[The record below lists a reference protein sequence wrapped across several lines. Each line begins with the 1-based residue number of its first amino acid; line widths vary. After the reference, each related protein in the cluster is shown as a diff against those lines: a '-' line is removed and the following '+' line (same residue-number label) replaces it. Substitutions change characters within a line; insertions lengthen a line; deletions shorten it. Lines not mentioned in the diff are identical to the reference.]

1 MKIGAMELIV
11 IFIVAL
17 LVIGPDKLPQV
28 AKRFGSALREFK
40 KASADVTQEIRE
52 DIVEP
57 LEDIQQPFRDA
68 LEPVE
73 ELDRTIRG
81 DIKAV
86 EKDLNSIGKKKK
98 TESDAQRK
106 TEEEEPIQQTV
117 NDSVS
122 EQEYVMVSSVDE
134 TEDAVLEGSK
144 DIQKKA
150 VEPAVREISEGEEN
164 P

>member
-106 TEEEEPIQQTV
+106 T
-117 NDSVS
+117 
-122 EQEYVMVSSVDE
+122 
-134 TEDAVLEGSK
+134 
-144 DIQKKA
+144 
-150 VEPAVREISEGEEN
+150 
-164 P
+164 